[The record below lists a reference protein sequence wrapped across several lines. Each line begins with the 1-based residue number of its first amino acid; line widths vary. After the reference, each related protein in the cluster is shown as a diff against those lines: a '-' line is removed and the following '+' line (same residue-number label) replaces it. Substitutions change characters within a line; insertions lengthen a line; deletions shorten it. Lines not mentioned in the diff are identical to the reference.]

1 MANNDERLA
10 SQLRSQLFLSISR
23 EIKRQIGVYI
33 YNFKKSSYTII
44 INPIRI
50 VGINMKT
57 IPKPLVLANQWTIV
71 MSVVLS
77 LITQTAWILLIPL
90 ISCLLGLLAG
100 FNPILAVVKKFLTK
114 PANQYVQEDYD
125 QLQFNQWLAVGFL
138 VIACISYLMKWTVLF
153 NIATVM
159 VGIAALVAILGFCV
173 GCFIRFQYQ
182 QWTYRR
188 KKSAAQ

>member
-1 MANNDERLA
+1 
-10 SQLRSQLFLSISR
+10 
-23 EIKRQIGVYI
+23 
-33 YNFKKSSYTII
+33 
-44 INPIRI
+44 
-50 VGINMKT
+50 MKT

-71 MSVVLS
+71 VSVVLS
-77 LITQTAWILLIPL
+77 LITQTAWVLLIPL

-114 PANQYVQEDYD
+114 PANQYVQEDYS

-138 VIACISYLMKWTVLF
+138 VIACISYFMKWTVLF
-153 NIATVM
+153 NIATIM

-182 QWTYRR
+182 QCTYRR
-188 KKSAAQ
+188 KNSAT